1 MRKQRECELSEACR
15 PVERGRQASP
25 VGRSGPRAAVVA
37 LAVVAALAAGAAPA
51 LAHPAATTATTA
63 ATAAPAAA
71 PSAGGSG
78 ERIHQSLS
86 SSTVEKAID
95 AAESHAGKPYAWG
108 GNGPSSF
115 DCSGLVQTAFREAG
129 VKLPRIAQDQVNS
142 GTRVSYSKAERGDL
156 LYWSD
161 NGGYAYHVAIY
172 LGGGRM
178 FDAPRSG
185 GRIGERAVTRTNLA
199 GAVRL

>member
-1 MRKQRECELSEACR
+1 MRKQRECERTEACR
-15 PVERGRQASP
+15 PSGRGRQASP
-25 VGRSGPRAAVVA
+25 VGRSGPRAAAVV
-37 LAVVAALAAGAAPA
+37 LAVVASLAAGAAPA
-51 LAHPAATTATTA
+51 LAQPTAPAAA
-63 ATAAPAAA
+63 AAPAAA
-71 PSAGGSG
+71 PSAAGAGQG

-108 GNGPSSF
+108 GTGPNSF
-115 DCSGLVQTAFREAG
+115 DCSGLVQASFREAG
-129 VKLPRIAQDQVNS
+129 VRLPRIAQDQVNS

-156 LYWSD
+156 LYWTD

-178 FDAPRSG
+178 FDAPNSG
-185 GRIGERAVTRTNLA
+185 GRVGERAVTRTNLA